1 MQKTTQLTILEVL
14 LMVFSAFLAGAIG
27 GVIVHSVYKR
37 LTRPAVCTQS
47 AEKKAADDFHDD
59 LVMEM
64 SELR

>member
-1 MQKTTQLTILEVL
+1 MQKTTQLTTLEVL
-14 LMVFSAFLAGAIG
+14 LMVFSSFLAGAIG

-37 LTRPAVCTQS
+37 LTAPTICTQ
-47 AEKKAADDFHDD
+47 AGEKKAADDFHDD

>member
-37 LTRPAVCTQS
+37 LTHPTVCTQTV
-47 AEKKAADDFHDD
+47 EKKAADDFHDD

>member
-37 LTRPAVCTQS
+37 LTHPAVCTQNV
-47 AEKKAADDFHDD
+47 EKKPADDFHDD